1 MDGRLRLAGS
11 QAVPLAVSDN
21 RSPKAL
27 RENGLRA
34 LKWIEEYLAEPQRQ
48 RVLPR
53 VTPGEIRH
61 RLPDSPPERAEPFK
75 DILDD
80 FEEIIVPGLTH
91 WNHPAFF
98 GYFAT
103 SSSVPG
109 IIAEVL
115 AAAVD
120 VKAMLWKTSPA
131 ATELEE
137 VVTDWLRQ
145 MLRLDPGWFGMMTDT
160 ASMSTMLA
168 LAAAREAKGLD
179 IRECGMAGRPDLPVL
194 RVYTSELSHSSVE
207 KAAIALGLGS
217 KNVVKIETDV
227 EFRMRPIALRSAME
241 QDRKAGLLPIAAVA
255 TVGTTGVASVDPVAD
270 VASVCTDH
278 DVWLHVDAAYAGVAA
293 ILPEKHAILNGVEH
307 AQSMVVNPHKWLFT
321 PFDCSVL
328 YVRDEEILARAFT
341 LVPEYLRTRE
351 DEEVVNYNDYGVQ
364 LGRKFRALKLWMII
378 RAFGVEGLAKIIREH
393 CLMASDLARTIAST
407 PSWKVVAPVD
417 FGLVVFRCQPHG
429 YTDAAA
435 DELTEAIMHR
445 VNESGETFLSHT
457 KVGGRYCI
465 RFSIGNER
473 TELRHVQ
480 RAWELLLGA
489 AKACTTFG
497 T

>member
-1 MDGRLRLAGS
+1 MSDDLGPAG
-11 QAVPLAVSDN
+11 
-21 RSPKAL
+21 L
-27 RENGLRA
+27 RENGERA
-34 LKWIEEYLAEPQRQ
+34 LKWIEQYLAEPERY

-61 RLPDSPPERAEPFK
+61 RLPDAPPASAEPFA

-91 WNHPAFF
+91 WNHPSFF

-109 IIAEVL
+109 IIGEML
-115 AAAVD
+115 SAAVD

-145 MLRLDPGWFGMMTDT
+145 MLHLDPNWFGMMTDT

-168 LAAAREAKGLD
+168 LAAARESRPELQ
-179 IRECGMAGRPDLPVL
+179 IREKGMAGRADLPVL
-194 RVYTSELSHSSVE
+194 RVYTSELAHSSVE
-207 KAAIALGLGS
+207 KGAIALGLGAR
-217 KNVVKIETDV
+217 NVVKIETDDD
-227 EFRMRPIALRSAME
+227 FRMRPIALRQQVE
-241 QDRKAGLLPIAAVA
+241 QDKRQGMLPLAAVA

-270 VASVCTDH
+270 IASVCNDH
-278 DVWLHVDAAYAGVAA
+278 QVWLHVDAAYAGVAA
-293 ILPEKHAILNGVEH
+293 MLPEKHGILDGVDR
-307 AQSMVVNPHKWLFT
+307 AQSLVVNPHKWLFT

-351 DEEVVNYNDYGVQ
+351 DDEVINYNDYGVQ

-378 RAFGVEGLAKIIREH
+378 RAFGVDGLVRLIREH
-393 CLMASDLARTIAST
+393 CVMASDLARAIAST
-407 PSWKVVAPVD
+407 PSWKVVAPVH

-429 YTDAAA
+429 YSDEKADA
-435 DELTEAIMHR
+435 LTEAIMHR
-445 VNESGETFLSHT
+445 VNDSGEVFLSHT
-457 KVGGRYCI
+457 KVRGRYAI
-465 RFSIGNER
+465 RLSIGNQR
-473 TELRHVQ
+473 TEMRHVR
-480 RAWELLLGA
+480 RAWELLQQAGKECLSLA
-489 AKACTTFG
+489 
-497 T
+497 

>member
-1 MDGRLRLAGS
+1 MKDQLGPDS
-11 QAVPLAVSDN
+11 M
-21 RSPKAL
+21 
-27 RENGLRA
+27 RENGARA
-34 LKWIEEYLAEPQRQ
+34 LRWIEQYLAEPQRY

-61 RLPDSPPERAEPFK
+61 RLPDSPPAQAEPFSE
-75 DILDD
+75 IFDD

-109 IIAEVL
+109 IVAEML
-115 AAAVD
+115 SAAVD

-145 MLRLDPGWFGMMTDT
+145 MLTLDPNWFGMMTDT

-168 LAAAREAKGLD
+168 LAAAREAHPELE
-179 IRECGMAGRPDLPVL
+179 IRERGMAGRKDLPML
-194 RVYTSELSHSSVE
+194 RVYTSELAHSSVE
-207 KAAIALGLGS
+207 KGALALGFGS
-217 KNVVKIETDV
+217 RNVVKIETDA
-227 EFRMRPIALRSAME
+227 EFRMRPIALRQAIE
-241 QDRKAGLLPIAAVA
+241 QDKRDGMLPIACVA
-255 TVGTTGVASVDPVAD
+255 TVGTTGVASVDPVPEIA
-270 VASVCTDH
+270 AVCTDH
-278 DVWLHVDAAYAGVAA
+278 KVWLHVDAAYAGVAA
-293 ILPEKHAILNGVEH
+293 ILPEKHGILAGVSE
-307 AQSMVVNPHKWLFT
+307 AQSLVVNPHKWLFT

-328 YVRDEEILARAFT
+328 YVREPEILARAFT

-364 LGRKFRALKLWMII
+364 LGRKFRALKLWMVI
-378 RAFGVEGLAKIIREH
+378 RAFGVEGLARLIREH
-393 CLMASDLARTIAST
+393 CAMAADLARTIAST
-407 PSWKVVAPVD
+407 PSWKVVAPVQ

-429 YTDAAA
+429 YSDEAA

-445 VNESGETFLSHT
+445 VNETGEVFLSHT
-457 KVGGRYCI
+457 KVRGRYAI
-465 RFSIGNER
+465 RLSIGNQR
-473 TELRHVQ
+473 TELSHVQ
-480 RAWELLLGA
+480 RAWTLCLESAHALG
-489 AKACTTFG
+489 
-497 T
+497 

>member
-1 MDGRLRLAGS
+1 MTDDLG
-11 QAVPLAVSDN
+11 
-21 RSPKAL
+21 PKAM
-27 RENGLRA
+27 REQGERA
-34 LKWIEEYLAEPQRQ
+34 LRWIERYLAEPERV
-48 RVLPR
+48 RVLPQ

-61 RLPDSPPERAEPFK
+61 KLPDAPPAQAESF
-75 DILDD
+75 DEIFDD
-80 FEEIIVPGLTH
+80 FEKIIVPGLTH

-109 IIAEVL
+109 IVAEML
-115 AAAVD
+115 SAAVD

-137 VVTDWLRQ
+137 VVVDWLRQ
-145 MLRLDPGWFGMMTDT
+145 MLRLDPNWFGMMTDT

-168 LAAAREAKGLD
+168 LAAAREAKPGLD
-179 IRECGMAGRPDLPVL
+179 IRERGMAGRSDLPTL
-194 RVYTSELSHSSVE
+194 RVYTSELAHSSVE
-207 KAAIALGLGS
+207 KGALALGIGAR
-217 KNVVKIETDV
+217 NVVKIETDA
-227 EFRMRPIALRSAME
+227 EFRMRPLALRAAIE
-241 QDRKAGLLPIAAVA
+241 QDRKDGALPLACVA

-270 VASVCTDH
+270 IAAVCADH
-278 DVWLHVDAAYAGVAA
+278 RVWLHVDAAYAGVAA
-293 ILPEKHAILNGVEH
+293 MLPEKHAILDGVDR
-307 AQSMVVNPHKWLFT
+307 AQSLVVNPHKWMFT

-378 RAFGVEGLAKIIREH
+378 RAFGVDGLTSLIREH

-407 PSWKVVAPVD
+407 PSWKVVAPVH
-417 FGLVVFRCQPHG
+417 FGLVVFRYQPHG
-429 YTDAAA
+429 YPDDRA

-445 VNESGETFLSHT
+445 VNESGEAFLSHT
-457 KVGGRYCI
+457 RVRGRYAI
-465 RFSIGNER
+465 RLSIGNQR
-473 TELRHVQ
+473 TKIEHVQ
-480 RAWELLLGA
+480 RAWQLLQDA
-489 AKACTTFG
+489 ARSLS
-497 T
+497 